1 MFINRGEE
9 FSKLDKEF
17 SQIIKKTKLKV
28 VRLPETNRS
37 ILLLP
42 AVVYPDRVTNKY
54 LIEADSFKE
63 FFDLNGDELHR
74 LQNTNNYR
82 DDVFLKVYDIRE
94 IFEYYFRNIEHIAE
108 MDPLITSD
116 EAYHRKVISQFTR
129 EVKTNKFIRIH
140 NESCSREEDK
150 INCPDMLSYGAI
162 IRENTFYGFYI
173 CFQYIKV
180 HERLSRSDIPN
191 ITHEVEK
198 LHKVGVTHGKLM
210 ENISVN
216 EDGTVTFFDFASA
229 HRLDEGTTKLEKH
242 SDVCNDFLSL
252 LRLSGHLEKNNDGS
266 MKNPATRLP

>member
-28 VRLPETNRS
+28 VSLPETNRS

-116 EAYHRKVISQFTR
+116 EAYHRKGYFAVY
-129 EVKTNKFIRIH
+129 
-140 NESCSREEDK
+140 SR
-150 INCPDMLSYGAI
+150 G
-162 IRENTFYGFYI
+162 
-173 CFQYIKV
+173 
-180 HERLSRSDIPN
+180 
-191 ITHEVEK
+191 
-198 LHKVGVTHGKLM
+198 
-210 ENISVN
+210 
-216 EDGTVTFFDFASA
+216 
-229 HRLDEGTTKLEKH
+229 
-242 SDVCNDFLSL
+242 
-252 LRLSGHLEKNNDGS
+252 
-266 MKNPATRLP
+266 